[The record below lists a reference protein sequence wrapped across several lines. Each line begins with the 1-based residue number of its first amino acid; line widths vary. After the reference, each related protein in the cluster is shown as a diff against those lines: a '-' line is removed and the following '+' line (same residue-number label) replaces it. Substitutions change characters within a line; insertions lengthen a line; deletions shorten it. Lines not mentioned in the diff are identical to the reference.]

1 MAKKILA
8 ILIELYAD
16 QHGLEITYELEGEQ
30 K

>member
-1 MAKKILA
+1 MAEKILA

-16 QHGLEITYELEGEQ
+16 QHGVEITYELEEVR